1 MIVFCITFIFM
12 FAILFYFSR
21 KYKEIDEQSEIVNEC
36 TNSLAEALEGR
47 YQVMEDMINFSR
59 GFLDDENRFVVKLVQ
74 AKLVPINE
82 RNLVEKELVSELKRL
97 MAIISDTPQLTQDAD
112 YDALRINLAKA
123 EKIIFEHKN
132 DLNRLAKEY
141 NDLIA
146 SFPAKIVAILGGFK
160 RKQGFE
166 TAFVTR

>member
-1 MIVFCITFIFM
+1 VIGICISVIF
-12 FAILFYFSR
+12 FVAILMYFSK

-47 YQVMEDMINFSR
+47 YQVMEEMINFSR
-59 GFLDDENRFVVKLVQ
+59 GFLEDENRFVVKLVQ

-82 RNLVEKELVSELKRL
+82 RHFVEKELVSELKRL
-97 MAIISDTPQLTQDAD
+97 MAIISDNPELKQDKD
-112 YDALRINLAKA
+112 YDNLRISLAKA
-123 EKIIFEHKN
+123 EKIIFEQKN

-141 NDLIA
+141 NDLIS

-160 RKQGFE
+160 RKQGFD
-166 TAFVTR
+166 TTFVTR